1 VFTGHI
7 ARKHLAII
15 NPSALAGGETFVEH
29 LPVPPV
35 QQIGNFILFIEVIQ
49 KIQNTL
55 IESF

>member
-1 VFTGHI
+1 
-7 ARKHLAII
+7 LAII